1 MIDVRGK
8 RVLVV
13 GLARSGRA
21 AALCLQRHGAVVVVT
36 DTKPPAAVAHL
47 LPELL
52 EHKIGLELGSQRLE
66 TFLAHDL
73 VVVSPGVPWD
83 LPQLQAARA
92 RGIPLVPEIEV
103 AGWYLS
109 DPIVGVTGSNGKTTT
124 TALLGKMLEA
134 SGFPTFVG
142 GNIGVPLS
150 SAVDRVPTGSIIV
163 AELSSFQLEA
173 IQDFHPHVAVLLNIS
188 PNHLDRHP
196 SFEAYAQAKRQIFR
210 NQRAE
215 DYAVLN
221 ADDPW
226 VCGLS
231 PALAS
236 QKVFFSRSQ
245 QIPCGL
251 FVSNGNVVY
260 RMGHLERVL
269 LETREVRL
277 RGGFNLEDV
286 LAAAAAACVLG
297 ADFDAIRGAVREFK
311 GVEHRLEYV
320 REIHGVAFYNNSKAT
335 SVDATVKSLETF
347 DRGVHLILG
356 GKDKGAPY
364 APLRPL
370 LKDRVREVLLIGA
383 AADRIARELS
393 GAVELVGAGDLE
405 SAVRE
410 AFQRARPGD
419 VVLLAPACASFDQ
432 FQDYEH
438 RGRLFKEFVERLAKE
453 IESGSVEWKWK
464 AKGQV
469 EVGAP
474 VSLALA
480 ATPLPVAE
488 ARPPDASPGPFP
500 VRAEES
506 RHFVEEAPSVGPDVA
521 GESLTELLAESS
533 EGASEA
539 CPGPLAGTFS
549 VEVETADLTPASGPT
564 AEGEAK
570 AEFAE
575 EPAPDLNPVRRP
587 AETPAD
593 SHLTVETVTDEAARL
608 AEPARKTEEN
618 QVEDPVAKVYK
629 TDDWDS
635 KRRVAASS
643 VAETRPQELTCV
655 YEINAQE
662 FPPDVQP
669 VQEYPEEAE
678 TSQLVAPHTPDM
690 NDEPQLPYEART
702 NDKGVAAGASA
713 SRDFVEDGSKAESKG
728 SDLRPAI
735 ADGGEPESSAPDS
748 ARQLRLPGSSP
759 DLPWFEGDIGSQP
772 ISDVWNARDERVWRD
787 ALSRYWS
794 YIKPEDLEI
803 EKRMN
808 RLNSEDIKR
817 LSPSEWYSFL
827 MDVYFPWKYTAP
839 NRRAITT
846 KQLKR
851 YEETN
856 NLGELFSI
864 KENLF
869 AFDPTDIQQGLNIAK
884 SIKGLGWAGASG
896 LLALLFPKWFG
907 TADQFVAKALRKIES
922 LPQRQE
928 LYAMRADNLREGEAV
943 LLIQV
948 MRRKANDLNVL
959 FGTDEWTPRKIDMIL
974 WASRG

>member
-13 GLARSGRA
+13 GLARSGHA
-21 AALCLQRHGAVVVVT
+21 AALCLRRHGAVVVVT

-52 EHKIGLELGSQRLE
+52 AQKIGLELGSQRLE

-150 SAVDRVPTGSIIV
+150 SAVDRVTTGSIIV

-215 DYAVLN
+215 DYAILN

-297 ADFDAIRGAVREFK
+297 ADFDAVRGAVREFK

-335 SVDATVKSLETF
+335 SVDATVKSLEAF

-383 AADRIARELS
+383 AADRIAQELS
-393 GAVELVGAGDLE
+393 GAVELVGAGNLE

-419 VVLLAPACASFDQ
+419 VVLLAPACSSFDQ

-438 RGRLFKEFVERLAKE
+438 RGRVFKEFVERLAEE

-464 AKGQV
+464 PEGQV
-469 EVGAP
+469 EIGVP

-480 ATPLPVAE
+480 ATPLQVSE
-488 ARPPDASPGPFP
+488 AWSQDASTEPFP
-500 VRAEES
+500 DRAEES
-506 RHFVEEAPSVGPDVA
+506 RHFIKEAPSVGSDVA
-521 GESLTELLAESS
+521 GQAQTESLAGSS
-533 EGASEA
+533 EGAPEA
-539 CPGPLAGTFS
+539 SPGPPAETFS
-549 VEVETADLTPASGPT
+549 LEVETTDLTPASGPG

-570 AEFAE
+570 SEPAE
-575 EPAPDLNPVRRP
+575 ESAQDLKPVPRP
-587 AETPAD
+587 VETPED
-593 SHLTVETVTDEAARL
+593 SHLAIETANGRGSHARRGCQ
-608 AEPARKTEEN
+608 A
-618 QVEDPVAKVYK
+618 
-629 TDDWDS
+629 
-635 KRRVAASS
+635 
-643 VAETRPQELTCV
+643 TR
-655 YEINAQE
+655 
-662 FPPDVQP
+662 
-669 VQEYPEEAE
+669 
-678 TSQLVAPHTPDM
+678 
-690 NDEPQLPYEART
+690 
-702 NDKGVAAGASA
+702 G
-713 SRDFVEDGSKAESKG
+713 
-728 SDLRPAI
+728 
-735 ADGGEPESSAPDS
+735 
-748 ARQLRLPGSSP
+748 
-759 DLPWFEGDIGSQP
+759 
-772 ISDVWNARDERVWRD
+772 
-787 ALSRYWS
+787 
-794 YIKPEDLEI
+794 
-803 EKRMN
+803 
-808 RLNSEDIKR
+808 
-817 LSPSEWYSFL
+817 
-827 MDVYFPWKYTAP
+827 
-839 NRRAITT
+839 
-846 KQLKR
+846 
-851 YEETN
+851 
-856 NLGELFSI
+856 
-864 KENLF
+864 
-869 AFDPTDIQQGLNIAK
+869 
-884 SIKGLGWAGASG
+884 
-896 LLALLFPKWFG
+896 
-907 TADQFVAKALRKIES
+907 
-922 LPQRQE
+922 
-928 LYAMRADNLREGEAV
+928 
-943 LLIQV
+943 
-948 MRRKANDLNVL
+948 
-959 FGTDEWTPRKIDMIL
+959 
-974 WASRG
+974 